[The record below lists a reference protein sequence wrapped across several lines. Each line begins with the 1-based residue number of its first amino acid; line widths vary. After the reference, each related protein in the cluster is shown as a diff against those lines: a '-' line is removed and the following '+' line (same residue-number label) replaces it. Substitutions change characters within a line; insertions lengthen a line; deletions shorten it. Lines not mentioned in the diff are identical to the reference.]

1 LYEYFVFTT
10 LSYWFVWQAKR
21 FLLAELMFFA
31 GVLMS
36 LLLRLSHKMFDESP
50 VVVNAVENKVKKTRG
65 KAMIFKAMRRGFTEV
80 KLYK

>member
-1 LYEYFVFTT
+1 MNSFCHKLISYNSNLYEYFVFTT

-36 LLLRLSHKMFDESP
+36 LLLSLSHKMFDESP
-50 VVVNAVENKVKKTRG
+50 VVVNEVENKVNKNPR
-65 KAMIFKAMRRGFTEV
+65 
-80 KLYK
+80 